1 MNKGPSTKPLIL
13 FAVGVILIGGGFVYW
28 QHSSKSSAQS
38 RLAVLSER
46 AREESEVKSELQY
59 SRDLL
64 TESQNKLQHLELNVP
79 DVAYI
84 PTLLTELENVG
95 KAHNITIVGVRPVL
109 DPTQLAKD
117 EEETESGYQ
126 EIEIDITGRGSYRA
140 ILDLL
145 NALEQFPKVVSVQ
158 TVTLTPR
165 RQTESDVDNQLEA
178 VVRLTAYVFPE
189 TKQVAP
195 EAPVAASPHNASEGG
210 AS

>member
-1 MNKGPSTKPLIL
+1 MNKGPNTKPLIL
-13 FAVGVILIGGGFVYW
+13 FAVGVMLVGGGFVYW
-28 QHSSKSSAQS
+28 QHSAKSSAQS

-46 AREESEVKSELQY
+46 VRDEADVKSDLQY

-64 TESQNKLQHLELNVP
+64 TEAQFKLQHLERNVP

-95 KAHNITIVGVRPVL
+95 KAHDMAIVGVRPIL
-109 DPTQLAKD
+109 DPTQLSSD

-126 EIEIDITGRGSYRA
+126 EIEIDITGRGTYRA
-140 ILDLL
+140 ILNLL
-145 NALEQFPKVVSVQ
+145 HALEHFPKVVSVQ

-165 RQTESDVDNQLEA
+165 RTTEADTDNQLEA
-178 VVRLTAYVFPE
+178 VVRLTAYVFPD
-189 TKQVAP
+189 TKPEAP
-195 EAPVAASPHNASEGG
+195 EAPVAASPHKASEGG